1 MSYVDLLR
9 ETITSQLD
17 ATEQCV
23 RAAKSAAPGLVRYAV
38 EAIIRNRIGPAAVVI
53 PEDVID
59 GLTEQVTIAVQ
70 AALDTCLEHIAS
82 LREMAQ
88 FLGSPDEL
96 RDAADVLQSVGDA
109 ATGLEIRPMDLEGH
123 LTWDDGDSK
132 RYDGEVYYQHKN
144 VERVPEAMVTF
155 EEVLRTHADEIE
167 SYYLELSSLV
177 AGGAMSIVGLV
188 VAILGLIEA
197 AAASGPGSLIGI
209 VGAAFSLVEA
219 ALGVVVSAISVL
231 QILVKSAQDSASKLD
246 ALDFEVFVWQ
256 AGFAQI
262 K

>member
-9 ETITSQLD
+9 ETITVQLD
-17 ATEQCV
+17 LTEDCV
-23 RAAKSAAPGLVRYAV
+23 RAAKSVAPGLVRYAV
-38 EAIIRNRIGPAAVVI
+38 EAIIRNRVGPAAVVI
-53 PEDVID
+53 PDD
-59 GLTEQVTIAVQ
+59 AFDWLADQVTVAVQ

-96 RDAADVLQSVGDA
+96 RAAADVLEGIGDA
-109 ATGLEIRPMDLEGH
+109 ATALEIRPMDLEGH
-123 LTWDDGDSK
+123 LTWKDGDSK
-132 RYDGEVYYQHKN
+132 RYDGEVYFQHEN

-155 EEVLRTHADEIE
+155 EDVLRTHADEIE
-167 SYYLELSSLV
+167 SYYLELSSL
-177 AGGAMSIVGLV
+177 ALGGAASIAGLV
-188 VAILGLIEA
+188 GTILGLIEA

-219 ALGVVVSAISVL
+219 ALGLVVSAISVL
-231 QILVKSAQDSASKLD
+231 QILVKSTQDSASKID
-246 ALDFEVFVWQ
+246 ALDFEVFVWE

-262 K
+262 Q